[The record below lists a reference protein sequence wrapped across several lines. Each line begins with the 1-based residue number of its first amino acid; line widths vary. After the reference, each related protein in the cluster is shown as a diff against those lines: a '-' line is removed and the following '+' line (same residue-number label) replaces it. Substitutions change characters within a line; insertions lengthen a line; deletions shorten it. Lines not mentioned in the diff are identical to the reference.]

1 MLQIALLL
9 LGSDFVKKHSLYLWL
24 FGTLWVMTGT
34 FIFFDGL
41 NQQLLFPKNTFGLI
55 LLFESL
61 MTLSIALCSIKNKNH
76 LLLCKGIV
84 FLFFSY
90 ILLINNGY
98 SNEIISAIFVLAY
111 FITGSFAMAS
121 AWIVR
126 FYRWKITLAWGIFQ
140 MLFSFFILT
149 HHQSTLSF
157 FIGLIMIGTGISA
170 LSIATR
176 SRYIAKG
183 FTIFNIINPKLSL
196 DSIKQNTVSKVS
208 HRATQSLQ
216 QPLTIHIWT
225 PVGSASTPPL
235 PRPIINRYIAAVD
248 KNGTISTGHASLE
261 LPSELYVS
269 LYPEEDIDRKAAD
282 FFRLLR
288 ATPDNNV
295 PGRFL
300 SDYQT
305 EAADWCESDQKI
317 MFEHYNRDALLNFWE
332 SYRQYPIYNITH
344 QNCSSTVAYA
354 LEAALEGILARPD
367 QNFLSLLKL
376 MCTPELW
383 IAAQI
388 RRRALMM
395 AWTPGLVM
403 DYSRAL
409 HRMVHATTVPWYK
422 RSLWKMKKL
431 NVNLSTK

>member
-9 LGSDFVKKHSLYLWL
+9 LGSDFVKKYSLHLWF
-24 FGTLWVMTGT
+24 FGILWVATGA

-76 LLLCKGIV
+76 LLLCKGIL

-90 ILLINNGY
+90 VFLMNNGY
-98 SNEIISAIFVLAY
+98 SNEVISAIFVFAY

-126 FYRWKITLAWGIFQ
+126 FYRWKITLVWGVFQ
-140 MLFSFFILT
+140 MFFSFFILT

-157 FIGLIMIGTGISA
+157 FIGLMMIGTGVSS
-170 LSIATR
+170 LSIAIRT
-176 SRYIAKG
+176 RYIKQDRTL
-183 FTIFNIINPKLSL
+183 FHIINPKLSL
-196 DSIKQNTVSKVS
+196 DPIQTKSISDVAY
-208 HRATQSLQ
+208 RPTQPMQ

-225 PVGSASTPPL
+225 PVGSASAPTL

-261 LPSELYVS
+261 LPSELYIS
-269 LYPEEDIDRKAAD
+269 LYPEEDIDRQAAD
-282 FFRLLR
+282 FFRLIR

-300 SDYQT
+300 SDYKT
-305 EAADWCESDQKI
+305 EAADWCESDRKI
-317 MFEHYNRDALLNFWE
+317 IFEYYNRAALLKFWQ
-332 SYRQYPIYNITH
+332 SYCQCPIYNITH

-354 LEAALEGILARPD
+354 LESALEGILSRPNN
-367 QNFLSLLKL
+367 NFLSLLKI
-376 MCTPELW
+376 MCSPELW

-388 RRRALMM
+388 RRQALMM

-403 DYSRAL
+403 DYSRVL
-409 HRMVHATTVPWYK
+409 HRIVHATAVPWYK
-422 RSLWKMKKL
+422 RSLWKMRKP
-431 NVNLSTK
+431 NLKFSTK